1 MTFRFLDVGSNK
13 DNLYLKIKE
22 DKQARSVRIKN
33 QRWQI
38 QEKIWPLKWS
48 HSIRIC
54 RPLNLRFAGT
64 AKVFKITL
72 SHHALFCSFFIYS
85 EEKSESCSWAKHLWK
100 RLKFSTVFLSTILIF
115 KIVML
120 FGSVIGA
127 PAWDLV
133 SDYMAAHKHFQ

>member
-22 DKQARSVRIKN
+22 DKQTRSVRIKN
-33 QRWQI
+33 QRWRI

-54 RPLNLRFAGT
+54 RPLILRFAGT
-64 AKVFKITL
+64 AKIFEMTL
-72 SHHALFCSFFIYS
+72 SHALFCSFFFRS
-85 EEKSESCSWAKHLWK
+85 EETSESCSWAKKLWK
-100 RLKFSTVFLSTILIF
+100 RLKFSTVFLSAMLII